1 MRVALGIEYCG
12 VGFCGWQSQPQGC
25 GVQDALEAAVS
36 AIAREQTGVTAA
48 GRTDSGVHAAFQVAH
63 FDTGVRR
70 PLTAWV
76 RGVNSYL
83 PRGVAVLWAREVGED
98 FHARFAA
105 TQRGYR
111 YVLLNH
117 PVRPGLEQGRVGWH
131 HRPLDAARM
140 NEAAACLL
148 GRHDFS
154 AFRAAECQA
163 RSPVKDLRLA
173 RVARRGEYLLCDFQ
187 ADGFLHHMVR
197 NLMGCLVR
205 IGAGTRPPEWLGEVL
220 LGGDRTR
227 AAPTFDAAGL
237 YLTHI
242 RYPAH
247 FALPETSERW
257 PFATRACA

>member
-1 MRVALGIEYCG
+1 MRIVVGLEYCG

-36 AIAREQTGVTAA
+36 AIAGEKTSVTAA
-48 GRTDSGVHAAFQVAH
+48 GRTDTGVHAAFQVAH
-63 FDTGVRR
+63 FDAPATR

-76 RGVNSYL
+76 RGVNSHL
-83 PRGVAVLWAREVGED
+83 PAGVAVLWAREVGDD
-98 FHARFAA
+98 FHARFVA

-117 PVRPGLEQGRVGWH
+117 PVRPGLSHGLIGWH
-131 HRPLDAARM
+131 HRPLDADAM
-140 NEAAACLL
+140 NLAAAQLI
-148 GRHDFS
+148 GQHDFS

-163 RSPVKDLRLA
+163 KSPVKELRLA
-173 RVARRGEYLLCDFQ
+173 HIERRGDYLLCDFR

-197 NLMGCLVR
+197 NLMGSLIQV
-205 IGAGTRPPEWLGEVL
+205 GAGVQPAEWVREILHSR
-220 LGGDRTR
+220 DRTL

-247 FALPETSERW
+247 FALPESSERW
-257 PFATRACA
+257 LFA

>member
-1 MRVALGIEYCG
+1 MRIVLGLEYCG

-36 AIAREQTGVTAA
+36 AIAGGKTVVTAA
-48 GRTDSGVHAAFQVAH
+48 GRTDTGVHAAFQVAH
-63 FDTGVRR
+63 FDVTVDR

-76 RGVNSYL
+76 RGVNSHL
-83 PRGVAVLWAREVGED
+83 PAGVAVLWAREVSEA

-117 PVRPGLEQGRVGWH
+117 PVRPGLNHGLIGWH
-131 HRPLDAARM
+131 HRPLDADAM
-140 NEAAACLL
+140 NRAAAQLIGL
-148 GRHDFS
+148 HDFS

-163 RSPVKDLRLA
+163 KSPVKELRLA
-173 RVARRGEYLLCDFQ
+173 RIERRGDYLLCDFQ

-197 NLMGCLVR
+197 NLMGSLVQV
-205 IGAGTRPPEWLGEVL
+205 GAKVQPPEWMGEL
-220 LGGDRTR
+220 LQSRDRTL

-247 FALPETSERW
+247 FALPESSDRW
-257 PFATRACA
+257 PFAT

>member
-1 MRVALGIEYCG
+1 MRIVIALEYLG
-12 VGFCGWQSQPQGC
+12 LGFCGWQSQPSGC
-25 GVQDALEAAVS
+25 GVQDAVEAAVA
-36 AIAREQTGVTAA
+36 AIAGERVVVTAA
-48 GRTDSGVHAAFQVAH
+48 GRTDTGVHAAFQVAH
-63 FDTGVRR
+63 FDTAARR

-76 RGVNSYL
+76 RGVNSHL
-83 PRGVAVLWAREVGED
+83 PRGVAVLWAREVDET

-105 TQRGYR
+105 VERGYR

-131 HRPLDAARM
+131 HRPLDAAAM
-140 NEAAACLL
+140 NAAAAQLI

-163 RSPVKDLRLA
+163 RSPVKDMRLA
-173 RVARRGEYLLCDFQ
+173 RIERRGDHLVCDFR

-197 NLMGCLVR
+197 NIMGSLVHV
-205 IGAGTRPPEWLGEVL
+205 GVGNASPQWVGELLAGR
-220 LGGDRTR
+220 DRTR

-242 RYPAH
+242 RYPSA
-247 FALPETSERW
+247 FALAESSDRW
-257 PFATRACA
+257 PFA

>member
-1 MRVALGIEYCG
+1 MRIVVGLEYRG

-36 AIAREQTGVTAA
+36 AIAGERVGVVAA
-48 GRTDSGVHAAFQVAH
+48 GRTDTGVHAAFQVAH
-63 FDTGVRR
+63 FDTPVER
-70 PLTAWV
+70 PLTAWI
-76 RGVNSYL
+76 RGVNSHL
-83 PRGVAVLWAREVGED
+83 PAGVAVLWAREVD
-98 FHARFAA
+98 DSFHARFAA

-117 PVRPGLEQGRVGWH
+117 PVRPGLNGGIVGWH
-131 HRPLDAARM
+131 HRPLDADAM
-140 NEAAACLL
+140 NRGAAHLI

-163 RSPVKDLRLA
+163 KSPVKELRLA
-173 RVARRGEYLLCDFQ
+173 QVARQGDYLMCDFR

-197 NLMGCLVR
+197 NIMGCLVT
-205 IGAGTRPPEWLGEVL
+205 IGAGTRPPEWMGEIL
-220 LGGDRTR
+220 ESRDRTR

-247 FALPETSERW
+247 FALPESSDRW
-257 PFATRACA
+257 LFA

>member
-1 MRVALGIEYCG
+1 MRIVLGLEYRG

-36 AIAREQTGVTAA
+36 AIAGEKISITAA
-48 GRTDSGVHAAFQVAH
+48 GRTDTGVHAAFQVAH
-63 FDTGVRR
+63 FDTAAKR

-76 RGVNSYL
+76 RGVNSHL
-83 PRGVAVLWAREVGED
+83 PRGVAVLWAREAGEE

-117 PVRPGLEQGRVGWH
+117 PVRPGLDHGLIGWH
-131 HRPLDAARM
+131 HRPLDAAAM
-140 NEAAACLL
+140 NLAAASLI
-148 GRHDFS
+148 GQHDFS

-163 RSPVKDLRLA
+163 RSPVKELRW
-173 RVARRGEYLLCDFQ
+173 VHIERRGDYLLCDFH

-197 NLMGCLVR
+197 NLMGGLIQ
-205 IGAGTRPPEWLGEVL
+205 IGAGSQPPGWMREILDGR
-220 LGGDRTR
+220 DRTR

-247 FALPETSERW
+247 FALPESSERW
-257 PFATRACA
+257 LFA

>member
-1 MRVALGIEYCG
+1 MRIVAGLEYRG

-36 AIAREQTGVTAA
+36 AIAGEKIAVTAA
-48 GRTDSGVHAAFQVAH
+48 GRTDTGVHAAFQVVH
-63 FDTGVRR
+63 FDTAVNR

-76 RGVNSYL
+76 RGVNSHL
-83 PRGVAVLWAREVGED
+83 PPGVAVLWAREVGED

-117 PVRPGLEQGRVGWH
+117 PVRPGLHDGLIGWH
-131 HRPLDAARM
+131 HRPLDADAM
-140 NEAAACLL
+140 NRAALHL
-148 GRHDFS
+148 IGQHDFS

-163 RSPVKDLRLA
+163 KSPVKELRRA
-173 RVARRGEYLLCDFQ
+173 HVERRGDYLLCDFQ

-197 NLMGCLVR
+197 NLMGSLIQV
-205 IGAGTRPPEWLGEVL
+205 GAGARPPEWMGEIL
-220 LGGDRTR
+220 ESRDRTR

-237 YLTHI
+237 YLAHI

-247 FALPETSERW
+247 FALPESSDRW
-257 PFATRACA
+257 LFA

>member
-1 MRVALGIEYCG
+1 MRIVIGLEYRG
-12 VGFCGWQSQPQGC
+12 SGFCGWQSQPQGC
-25 GVQDALEAAVS
+25 GVQDAVEAALA
-36 AIAREQTGVTAA
+36 AIAGEKTAVTAA
-48 GRTDSGVHAAFQVAH
+48 GRTDTGVHAALQVAH
-63 FDTGVRR
+63 FDVRAER

-76 RGVNSYL
+76 RGVNSHL
-83 PRGVAVLWAREVGED
+83 PASVAVLWAREVGED

-117 PVRPGLEQGRVGWH
+117 PVRPGLHDGLIGWH
-131 HRPLDAARM
+131 HRPLDADAM
-140 NEAAACLL
+140 NRAALHL
-148 GRHDFS
+148 IGRHDFS

-163 RSPVKDLRLA
+163 KSPVKELRRA
-173 RVARRGEYLLCDFQ
+173 HVERRGDYLLCDFQ

-197 NLMGCLVR
+197 NLMGSLIQV
-205 IGAGTRPPEWLGEVL
+205 GAGVQPPEWLGEL
-220 LGGDRTR
+220 LASRDRTR

-247 FALPETSERW
+247 FALPESADRW
-257 PFATRACA
+257 PFA

>member
-1 MRVALGIEYCG
+1 MRIVVGLEYRG

-36 AIAREQTGVTAA
+36 AIAGQKTAVTAA
-48 GRTDSGVHAAFQVAH
+48 GRTDTGVHAAFQVAH
-63 FDTGVRR
+63 FDTGASR

-76 RGVNSYL
+76 RGVNSHL
-83 PRGVAVLWAREVGED
+83 PAGVAVQWARAVGED

-117 PVRPGLEQGRVGWH
+117 PVRPGLNDGLIGWH
-131 HRPLDAARM
+131 HRPLDADAM
-140 NEAAACLL
+140 NLAAAPLI
-148 GRHDFS
+148 GQHDFS

-163 RSPVKDLRLA
+163 KSPVKDLRQ
-173 RVARRGEYLLCDFQ
+173 VHIERRGTYLLCDFR

-197 NLMGCLVR
+197 NLMGCLVQ
-205 IGAGTRPPEWLGEVL
+205 IGAGAQPPGWMGEIL
-220 LGGDRTR
+220 ASRDRTL
-227 AAPTFDAAGL
+227 AAPTFAAAGL

-247 FALPETSERW
+247 FALPESSERW
-257 PFATRACA
+257 LFA

>member
-1 MRVALGIEYCG
+1 MRIVLGLEYCG

-25 GVQDALEAAVS
+25 GVQDAVEAAVS
-36 AIAREQTGVTAA
+36 TIAGEKTVITAA
-48 GRTDSGVHAAFQVAH
+48 GRTDTGVHAAFQVAH
-63 FDTGVRR
+63 FDSTAVR

-76 RGVNSYL
+76 RGVNSHL
-83 PRGVAVLWAREVGED
+83 PAGVAVQWARAMSDD

-117 PVRPGLEQGRVGWH
+117 PVRPGLNHGLIGWH
-131 HRPLDAARM
+131 HRPLDVEAM
-140 NEAAACLL
+140 NAAASQLL
-148 GRHDFS
+148 GQHDFS

-163 RSPVKDLRLA
+163 KSPVKELRLA
-173 RVARRGEYLLCDFQ
+173 CIERRGDYLLCDFR

-197 NLMGCLVR
+197 NLMGSLIQV
-205 IGAGTRPPEWLGEVL
+205 GAGAQSGEWLRDVL
-220 LGGDRTR
+220 HRRDRTL

-247 FALPETSERW
+247 FALPESSERW
-257 PFATRACA
+257 QFA